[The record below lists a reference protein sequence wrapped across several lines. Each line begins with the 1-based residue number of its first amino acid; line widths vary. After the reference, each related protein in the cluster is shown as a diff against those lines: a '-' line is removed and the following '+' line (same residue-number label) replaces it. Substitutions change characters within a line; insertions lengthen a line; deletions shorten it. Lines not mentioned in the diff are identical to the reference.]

1 MATFPYWM
9 MQNYFELFSLK
20 VDFAI
25 DLSALEHT
33 YQTQIAQYHP
43 DKFAT
48 ADDKKKVTA
57 IQNTSLPVCLIA
69 YKTSIL

>member
-1 MATFPYWM
+1 M

-48 ADDKKKVTA
+48 ADDKKK
-57 IQNTSLPVCLIA
+57 Q
-69 YKTSIL
+69 